1 MSTSVYIDNFP
12 AGTTVEDVR
21 AEWERWEAPILSV
34 DPVEGGDADKLAFI
48 VKLDIDADTARIM
61 ADRRRDRVCRLAPVA
76 QSGDGSGQLRFRGGA
91 GRHPEE
97 CRAGN
102 PKPEPGYRLDF
113 RL

>member
-12 AGTTVEDVR
+12 AGTTIEDVR

-61 ADRRRDRVCRLAPVA
+61 ADRRRDWFFKGRRIGLFVA
-76 QSGDGSGQLRFRGGA
+76 TPR
-91 GRHPEE
+91 E
-97 CRAGN
+97 
-102 PKPEPGYRLDF
+102 
-113 RL
+113 